1 MQNRIFVYFVNWL
14 LFKDLSAWLYLFL
27 NVKSLVVDA
36 SLVGSLALNE
46 CISEIILLT
55 YQNFIE
61 SIYWIGFGFL
71 IFEICCL
78 VLKLDLGLYSLI
90 LLGLG
95 SFKIMGRV
103 RDLLG
108 NLENVLIWTVVVDDF
123 KMISKLLRFAL
134 YVFIQRP
141 LDFWKVFVQNIEIQI
156 YIHV

>member
-1 MQNRIFVYFVNWL
+1 VQNRIFVYFVNWL

-46 CISEIILLT
+46 CISGIILLT

-61 SIYWIGFGFL
+61 SIYWMGLGFL

-78 VLKLDLGLYSLI
+78 ILKLDLGFYSLI
-90 LLGLG
+90 LLRLG

-103 RDLLG
+103 WDLLG
-108 NLENVLIWTVVVDDF
+108 HFENVLIWTVVVDNF

-141 LDFWKVFVQNIEIQI
+141 LDFWKVFVQNIKI
-156 YIHV
+156 